1 MEGDYARYSKVS
13 DILKALAHPV
23 RLCIVNGLIEAGES
37 NVRNMQACLDTPQS
51 TTSQHLQKLKAMGIV
66 ECRREG
72 LEVFYKVSDPIAVDL
87 MRVLFK
93 KIDNRQ

>member
-1 MEGDYARYSKVS
+1 MEKSYAEYNKVS

-23 RLCIVNGLIEAGES
+23 RLCIVQGLIESGEA
-37 NVRNMQACLDTPQS
+37 NVSNMQACLDTPQS

-72 LEVFYKVSDPIAVDL
+72 LEVYYWVSSPLAADL
-87 MRVLFK
+87 MKVIKMCEFK
-93 KIDNRQ
+93 H